1 MTKKE
6 FYLGYMVF
14 VLAMIIAYFTIPHKY
29 GIYALIGLAIL
40 FGVYQFFL
48 LLKKKT
54 RQRLNKNLS

>member
-14 VLAMIIAYFTIPHKY
+14 VFALIIAYFTIPHKY
-29 GIYALIGLAIL
+29 GVYALIVLTLL
-40 FGVYQFFL
+40 FGLYQFFL